1 MKSNELIKKVKL
13 ASSFRKIK
21 LVGEHGHGH
30 WHSTNTKN

>member
-21 LVGEHGHGH
+21 LVGEHGHGQ
-30 WHSTNTKN
+30 